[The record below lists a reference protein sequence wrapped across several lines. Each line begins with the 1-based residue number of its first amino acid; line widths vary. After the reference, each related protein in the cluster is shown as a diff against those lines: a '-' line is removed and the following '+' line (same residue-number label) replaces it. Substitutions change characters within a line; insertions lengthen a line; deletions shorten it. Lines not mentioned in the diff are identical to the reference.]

1 LTYNKKR
8 KIISY
13 MIYKISHSDGITD
26 LTWGDNNV
34 NLMGHDETLRNKKSA
49 RRVQGVKAVY
59 SKSDARYWSLN
70 HRLFKWEGSANYSF
84 QLQYKGKRHAFST
97 GASDKALAAK
107 IAAGIYS
114 DFLKLGVEATLE
126 KHRPKK
132 DSLDRV
138 ATIGE
143 WIDAA
148 KKISSVNPTT
158 FNCYAA
164 SLRLIAGQIGTGK
177 KKKLS
182 KSRFGPKS
190 GGAAAYRDAINSLS
204 LDILTLADIQKWR
217 IAYEA
222 KGKTPF
228 EKKSRRTSCNST
240 IRQARSLFAPK
251 IVKFIPDLKLPSPL
265 PFEDVEFFP
274 KQNNK
279 YFSKIDPEELLKK
292 AQTELAAQN
301 PAAFLA
307 MLLALGA
314 GLRKGEIDSLQWNQV
329 DFDKGLVRVE
339 TTDKA
344 DLKTSDSRG
353 EVDIDFGTVAILRGY
368 RAKAKGLFVIESKN
382 LNSGAQTWGRQ
393 YRANGVFETLKSW
406 LREQG
411 VEARKPIHELR
422 KELGSLV
429 TRKYGI
435 YAASRMLRHSS
446 VATTEAHY
454 TDLKSRPVI
463 NVGNWL
469 IPENVTPITSGDQK
483 THQKVKRVEG

>member
-1 LTYNKKR
+1 MTNKKS
-8 KIISY
+8 KIY
-13 MIYKISHSDGITD
+13 GITD
-26 LTWGDNNV
+26 LTYDNNNV
-34 NLMGHDETLRNKKSA
+34 NLTEHDETLRNKKSA

-97 GASDKALAAK
+97 GASDKALASK
-107 IAAGIYS
+107 IAAGIYN

-126 KHRPKK
+126 KHRPK
-132 DSLDRV
+132 SGSPDRV

-143 WIDAA
+143 WIEAA
-148 KKISSVNPTT
+148 QKITSVNPST

-164 SLRLIAGQIGTGK
+164 SLRLIAGQIGSGK

-182 KSRFGPKS
+182 NSRFGPKS
-190 GGAAAYRDAINSLS
+190 GGAATYRESINSLS
-204 LDILTLADIQKWR
+204 LDILTLGDIQKWR

-222 KGKTPF
+222 KGKTPLA
-228 EKKSRRTSCNST
+228 KQSRRTSCNST

-251 IVKFIPDLKLPSPL
+251 IVKFIDDLKLPALL
-265 PFEDVEFFP
+265 PFEGVEFFP
-274 KQNNK
+274 RQNAK

-314 GLRKGEIDSLQWNQV
+314 GLRKGEIDSLMWKQV
-329 DFDKGLVRVE
+329 DFDKALIRVE
-339 TTDKA
+339 ATDQA
-344 DLKTSDSRG
+344 ELKTSDSRG
-353 EVDIDFGTVAILRGY
+353 EVQIDLGMVSILRGY
-368 RAKAKGLFVIESKN
+368 HATSEGPFVIESKV
-382 LNSGAQTWGRQ
+382 LNSGARTWGRQ
-393 YRANGVFETLKSW
+393 YRANGAFETLKSW

-435 YAASRMLRHSS
+435 YEASRMLRHSS
-446 VATTEAHY
+446 LATTEAHY
-454 TDLKSRPVI
+454 TDLKCRPVV
-463 NVGNWL
+463 NVGGWL
-469 IPENVTPITSGDQK
+469 LPENVTPITSGDQK
-483 THQKVKRVEG
+483 TLHKVKKG